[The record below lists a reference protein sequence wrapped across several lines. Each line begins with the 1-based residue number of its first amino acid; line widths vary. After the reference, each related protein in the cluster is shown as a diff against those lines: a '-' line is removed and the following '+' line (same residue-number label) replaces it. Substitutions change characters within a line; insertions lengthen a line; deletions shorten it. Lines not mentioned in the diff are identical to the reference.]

1 MAGWIPP
8 GYDEV
13 HELGAGG
20 GGRVVLARHQ
30 ASGSVV
36 AIKYLS
42 DRLMGDPRFV
52 AAFRGEARMLAG
64 LVNPHVARLHA
75 YVETA
80 NDAAIVMEAVDGAP
94 LRKVLNEHGAA
105 GPEAALVVL
114 KGSLLGLAAAH
125 DLGVVHRDYKP
136 DNVLVQG
143 NGQSKLST
151 SGSLS
156 APARRAYARA
166 RRRTWR
172 RSSGVASRSRRPRMC
187 TPRRA
192 RSSSA

>member
-13 HELGAGG
+13 RELGAGG

-42 DRLMGDPRFV
+42 DRLMNDPQFMT
-52 AAFRGEARMLAG
+52 AFREEARLLAG

-75 YVETA
+75 YVENA
-80 NDAAIVMEAVDGAP
+80 NGAAIVMEAVDGAS
-94 LRKVLNEHGAA
+94 LRKVLNEHGAV

-125 DLGVVHRDYKP
+125 HLGAVHRDYKP

-143 NGQSKLST
+143 DGQSKLVDFGIAVR
-151 SGSLS
+151 SGETGVRAGTPAYM
-156 APARRAYARA
+156 APEQ
-166 RRRTWR
+166 WR
-172 RSSGVASRSRRPRMC
+172 DEPVTYECP
-187 TPRRA
+187 
-192 RSSSA
+192 